1 MNFTVTEITLLIT
14 TLLGAGG
21 FLLQMRTTSFSQFV
35 KINEMLTARIK
46 NLEDAA
52 EKKDKRIELLETDRD
67 QKEVII
73 NQMADDYTKLER
85 QNVHYMQYITLLTG
99 KMTDAGIPI
108 PPPPFVL

>member
-1 MNFTVTEITLLIT
+1 MNFTVTEISLLIT
-14 TLLGAGG
+14 ALLAIGG

-35 KINEMLTARIK
+35 KINEMLTTRIK

-52 EKKDKRIELLETDRD
+52 EKKDKRIEILEADREE
-67 QKEVII
+67 KEVII